1 MPHCLRHLLVVIVAL
16 VAGAAPSWAQGGGD
30 GDAGADRGT
39 GEIRAVRLAPGERL
53 RLDATLAHPAWQ
65 RAPVHDAFVEQQPV
79 HGAAPA
85 QKTSVRVLFDER
97 AIWVAVVAH
106 ETDPAAVREQV
117 VRYDGVNRTQDFV
130 VVYLDALGSRR
141 AAQFF
146 RVNAAGSLADGI
158 HTAADDSEDFAPD
171 FDWDAAVHRHE
182 GGWTALLRLPFASL
196 RFAERN
202 RWRIMVARR
211 LPREQFHLFLSVP
224 LPRGSASFID
234 RLQPLEGVELPQEH
248 RFLTLRPGLTL
259 RAAQGRGPH
268 ERDADPSLDL
278 KWRPRAELV
287 VDATLNPDFSQ
298 VALDVPQLAGNERFA
313 LFLTEKRPF
322 FFESADLLR
331 APTRAFY
338 TRAVTQPRW
347 GARATWRGDS
357 AAGIV
362 LAAADRGGGLVLLPD
377 AYGTGF
383 AEQPASTLAAL
394 RFKTEHGAV
403 QAGGLVAARRY
414 AHGRGDNVVVGPDLG
429 AALGSGWRLR
439 AQALASRS
447 TALPDAG
454 GALAAGPARSGHLL
468 HLRALR
474 NVDGAETDLQVE
486 DIAEGFRHDLGFV
499 SQAGVRRWV
508 AFHGEGWQRVG
519 PFNEFWLNL
528 RAEQVQARR
537 DGEVVFQGLRPGL
550 WATGARNLE
559 WWLELWLPSQLRTR
573 PGGPLLHERYVDTG
587 VVFTPATW
595 FPLLDAKLSV
605 GDLADTVADRVR
617 PGARA
622 SATFRL
628 RPLAPLE
635 FEPSLSWA
643 ALRDGGRA
651 VYRESAA
658 QLLAVWHFDARH
670 SLRTIVQRLSLDR
683 RAEAGVPASQGR
695 DEAVSLTWA
704 WRRSAGTQLFVGA
717 GASRGGVPVS
727 PARYEAFIKLHL
739 DLDETR
745 SAWRGGGEE

>member
-1 MPHCLRHLLVVIVAL
+1 MPNCLRPLLLSTLLMLA
-16 VAGAAPSWAQGGGD
+16 AAPARA
-30 GDAGADRGT
+30 DASGAEAPAMHALR
-39 GEIRAVRLAPGERL
+39 VPPGEPL
-53 RLDATLAHPAWQ
+53 RLDATLSHPAWQ
-65 RAPVHDAFVEQQPV
+65 HAPVHDAFVEQQPA

-85 QKTSVRVLFDER
+85 QATSVRVLFDER

-106 ETDPAAVREQV
+106 DTRPEAVREQV

-146 RVNAAGSLADGI
+146 RVGAAGSLADGI

-171 FDWDAAVHRHE
+171 FDWDAAVHRHA

-196 RFAERN
+196 RFAEQG

-234 RLQPLEGVELPQEH
+234 RLQPLEGVELPAEH

-259 RAAQGRGPH
+259 RAAQGNGPR
-268 ERDADPSLDL
+268 ERDAELSLDL

-313 LFLTEKRPF
+313 LFLSEKRPF

-331 APTRAFY
+331 APTQAVY
-338 TRAVTQPRW
+338 TRSVTQPRW
-347 GARATWRGDS
+347 GARATWRGDG
-357 AAGIV
+357 AAGIA
-362 LAAADRGGGLVLLPD
+362 LAAADRGGGLVLLPG

-383 AEQPASTLAAL
+383 AAQPASTLAAL
-394 RFKTEHGAV
+394 RVKTEHGAV

-414 AHGRGDNVVVGPDLG
+414 AQGRGENLVAGPDLG

-439 AQALASRS
+439 AQALGSRT
-447 TALPDAG
+447 TALPDANG
-454 GALAAGPARSGHLL
+454 VLTAGRATDGHLL

-474 NVDGAETDLQVE
+474 NVDGAESDLLIE
-486 DIAEGFRHDLGFV
+486 DVAEGFRNDLGFV
-499 SQAGVRRWV
+499 GQAGVRRWV
-508 AFHGEGWQRVG
+508 AYHGEGWQRVG
-519 PFNEFWLNL
+519 PFNEFWLGL
-528 RAEQVQARR
+528 RAEHVQARSG
-537 DGEVVFQGLRPGL
+537 GEVVFQGLRPGL
-550 WATGARNLE
+550 WLTGAANLE
-559 WWLELWLPSQLRTR
+559 AWLELWLPSQLRTR
-573 PGGPLLHERYVDTG
+573 PGGPLLRERYLDAG
-587 VVFTPATW
+587 LVFTPATW
-595 FPLLDAKLSV
+595 FPLLDAKLAV
-605 GDLADTVADRVR
+605 GELADTVADRVR

-622 SATFRL
+622 SGIFRL

-635 FEPSLSWA
+635 LEPSVSWA
-643 ALRDGGRA
+643 VLRDGGRA
-651 VYRESAA
+651 AYRESAA

-670 SLRTIVQRLSLDR
+670 SLRAIVQRLSLDR
-683 RAEAGVPASQGR
+683 RAEPGVPAEQGR

-704 WRRSAGTQLFVGA
+704 WRRSAGTQVFVGA
-717 GASRGGVPVS
+717 GAARGGVPLS
-727 PARYEAFIKLHL
+727 PARREVFVKLQL

-745 SAWRGGGEE
+745 SAWSGPGQE